1 MRISDC
7 SSDVCSSDLLYAR
20 ARESKAPEPTVRR
33 PASGAEHGPRTINQ
47 ISAQRDAF
55 AIIERDRGMSFA
67 IPAHDRI
74 ACGRNAGL
82 VAASLTRSGPSTA
95 LSVAGQIGRAT
106 SELQS
111 LMRTSYAV
119 FCLKKQTINN

>member
-55 AIIERDRGMSFA
+55 AIIERDRGMPLA
-67 IPAHDRI
+67 IPEHDRI
-74 ACGRNAGL
+74 AFGRNAGPAGKNTQPHL
-82 VAASLTRSGPSTA
+82 ERTVADP
-95 LSVAGQIGRAT
+95 Q
-106 SELQS
+106 
-111 LMRTSYAV
+111 
-119 FCLKKQTINN
+119 

>member
-55 AIIERDRGMSFA
+55 AIIERDRGM
-67 IPAHDRI
+67 
-74 ACGRNAGL
+74 
-82 VAASLTRSGPSTA
+82 RSEERRVGKECDSTCRCRW
-95 LSVAGQIGRAT
+95 SPYHSKNKVI
-106 SELQS
+106 
-111 LMRTSYAV
+111 YHHI
-119 FCLKKQTINN
+119 FNI

>member
-55 AIIERDRGMSFA
+55 AIIERDRGMPFV

-82 VAASLTRSGPSTA
+82 AGKNADADLVRTVADRHYEHADAQVRRIRHLAPII
-95 LSVAGQIGRAT
+95 Q
-106 SELQS
+106 
-111 LMRTSYAV
+111 
-119 FCLKKQTINN
+119 